1 MADLN
6 NLLDEMEVNDDDG
19 VGDNLSNNNHSGDVI
34 QNDDGDGDVQGQ
46 IRDNDDANRDHGEA
60 DDPLPSRRPVI
71 PSALAMAA
79 QQQQQKQKRR
89 FQEDGLR
96 IPRSGPYNQDDDDDD
111 DEFPS
116 NEGFDDDDNQNQ
128 QEGERI
134 PDQDYEQLKHL
145 WISELTS
152 PELMPHDSETV
163 ALHVEV
169 LAGQEESVDDL
180 WGMSRVHHGDGGRGN
195 GRTGDGPTGE
205 MASLMAQILKMDLD
219 RTRFMLVDLARS
231 RMAKI
236 ENHALFNRELVDRMT
251 DEEVNYLKQY
261 GELLER
267 HHRRTV
273 LNHLPKEAYRKLD
286 EPEMIDSPD
295 LEQFV
300 FCRVLETVQIDVR
313 RQTNGNEKLGL
324 LGDEEEGEEDQ
335 YGDED
340 LDGVQEH
347 EPGSCLI
354 VMYKVVRNLVLE
366 GKIELML

>member
-19 VGDNLSNNNHSGDVI
+19 VDDNVSNDNHSGDGT

-46 IRDNDDANRDHGEA
+46 IRDNDDNDDANRDHGEV

-79 QQQQQKQKRR
+79 QRQHQQQQKQKQKRR
-89 FQEDGLR
+89 FQDDGLR
-96 IPRSGPYNQDDDDDD
+96 IPRSDPYHRDDDDE

-116 NEGFDDDDNQNQ
+116 NDGFDDDDDQNQ

-134 PDQDYEQLKHL
+134 PDQDYEQLKQI

-169 LAGQEESVDDL
+169 LAGQEESVEDL
-180 WGMSRVHHGDGGRGN
+180 WRMSRVHHGEEGGGN
-195 GRTGDGPTGE
+195 GRTGGGPTGE

-251 DEEVNYLKQY
+251 DEEV
-261 GELLER
+261 
-267 HHRRTV
+267 
-273 LNHLPKEAYRKLD
+273 
-286 EPEMIDSPD
+286 SPFF
-295 LEQFV
+295 LFIIT
-300 FCRVLETVQIDVR
+300 FF
-313 RQTNGNEKLGL
+313 
-324 LGDEEEGEEDQ
+324 
-335 YGDED
+335 ED
-340 LDGVQEH
+340 LVTIS
-347 EPGSCLI
+347 P
-354 VMYKVVRNLVLE
+354 
-366 GKIELML
+366 